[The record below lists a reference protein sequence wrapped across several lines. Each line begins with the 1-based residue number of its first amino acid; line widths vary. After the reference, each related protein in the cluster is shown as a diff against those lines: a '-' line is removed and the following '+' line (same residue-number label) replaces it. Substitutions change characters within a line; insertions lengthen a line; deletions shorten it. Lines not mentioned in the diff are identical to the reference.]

1 MLIFHNLT
9 FPYMFE
15 VVPGSHDSWTL
26 AQARGTAEKD
36 QLNITKPK
44 KNINI
49 RKTPEGHC
57 KKWHVLEPGAMELR
71 GSLRVNHHQNDEM

>member
-1 MLIFHNLT
+1 MLIVHLHMLIFHNLT

-36 QLNITKPK
+36 QLNMTKPK
-44 KNINI
+44 KNLFKKVP
-49 RKTPEGHC
+49 KTPDIARNG
-57 KKWHVLEPGAMELR
+57 
-71 GSLRVNHHQNDEM
+71 